1 MSNPL
6 IGGQAVIEG
15 VMMRGKKMISIAVR
29 RPDGDIALLK
39 EHITPTSEKIKI
51 LSLPFLRGTAVL
63 VDALFLGI
71 KALSY
76 SANEALGE
84 EENLTPWNMAV
95 AFTLAIGMFVLLFI
109 FLPLS
114 LAQITSKFY
123 NNNVIMFNLIEGL
136 VRIAIFLGYIWIIS
150 LFPDIKRVFQY
161 HGAEHKTIH
170 AYENNDPLT
179 PQEAKKYTTLHPR
192 CGTSF
197 LMVSMII
204 MIILYSFL
212 GRPSFLVRFASRILL
227 IPVVVGVSYEFLKF
241 SAGNLKNIFVKILI
255 APGLWLQKLTTK
267 EPDEKQLE
275 VAIEALKAVLE
286 EEGILYRV

>member
-1 MSNPL
+1 MGNPL

-15 VMMRGKKMISIAVR
+15 VMMRGKNMISVAVR

-39 EHITPTSEKIKI
+39 RHIVPMVQKYKI
-51 LSLPFLRGTAVL
+51 LGIPFLRGTAVL
-63 VDALFLGI
+63 VDALYLGI

-84 EENLTPWNMAV
+84 EENLSGWNMAL
-95 AFTLAIGMFVLLFI
+95 AFILAIGMFVALFI

-114 LAQITSKFY
+114 VAQITSKIY
-123 NNNVIMFNLIEGL
+123 HNNVILFNLVEGV
-136 VRIAIFLGYIWIIS
+136 VRIAIFLAYIWIIS

-170 AYENNDPLT
+170 AYENGDPLI
-179 PQEAKKYTTLHPR
+179 PDEVKKYTTLHPR

-197 LMVSMII
+197 LMVSMVI
-204 MIILYSFL
+204 MIVLYSFL
-212 GRPSFLVRFASRILL
+212 GRPSFLIRFLSRIAL
-227 IPVVVGVSYEFLKF
+227 IPVVVGISYEFLRF
-241 SAGNLKNIFVKILI
+241 SSENLKNIFVQMLI

-267 EPDEKQLE
+267 DPDSKQLE
-275 VAIEALKAVLE
+275 VAIEALKAVLD

>member
-15 VMMRGKKMISIAVR
+15 VMMRGKNLISVAVR
-29 RPDGDIALLK
+29 RPDGGISLMK
-39 EHITPTSEKIKI
+39 EHIIPTSKKIKV
-51 LSLPFLRGTAVL
+51 LGLPFLRGTAVL
-63 VDALFLGI
+63 ADALYLGI

-84 EENLTPWNMAV
+84 EEKLNAWSMTV
-95 AFTLAIGMFVLLFI
+95 AFTMAIGMFILLFV

-114 LAQITSKFY
+114 VAQITSKFY
-123 NNNVIMFNLIEGL
+123 ANNVIMFNLVEGL

-170 AYENNDPLT
+170 AYENNVPLT
-179 PQEAKKYTTLHPR
+179 PEEAKRYTTLHPR

-197 LMVSMII
+197 LMVSMIV

-212 GRPSFLVRFASRILL
+212 GRPSFLIRFTSRILL
-227 IPVVVGVSYEFLKF
+227 IPVVVGVSYEFLRF
-241 SAGNLKNIFVKILI
+241 SSDNLKNIFVKILI

-275 VAIEALKAVLE
+275 VAIEALKAVLD
-286 EEGILYRV
+286 EEGVLYRV